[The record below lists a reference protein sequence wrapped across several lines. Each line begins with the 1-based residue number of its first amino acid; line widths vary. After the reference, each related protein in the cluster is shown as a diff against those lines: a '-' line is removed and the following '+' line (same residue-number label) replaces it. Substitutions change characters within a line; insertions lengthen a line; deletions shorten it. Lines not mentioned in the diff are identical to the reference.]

1 MQINGVNGA
10 GMQSGNGMAGIGQ
23 GTDAYSRQLQKQI
36 SDAQKKLQDIS
47 SDENLSPEEK
57 MKKRQEIQQEINELN
72 IQLRQHQIELRRE
85 KQEEKSDSPVTE
97 LTGGS
102 RNAKAG
108 KGSQTGGMSEAGMS
122 AIISADMEAGQA
134 RIQGN
139 TAKRM
144 ENRAGIIKSE
154 IKMESGDTSD
164 KEKELAEVEKRA
176 RAASESQM
184 NTLRD
189 AGETLKKAEDSE
201 TKEKDKKASDAKEDK
216 EEKEEKEVSTSYT
229 PVDIRL

>member
-10 GMQSGNGMAGIGQ
+10 GMQSGNSITGIGQ

-57 MKKRQEIQQEINELN
+57 MKKRQEIQQEINDLN

-97 LTGGS
+97 LTGG
-102 RNAKAG
+102 RKNARTG
-108 KGSQTGGMSEAGMS
+108 KGSQAGGMSEAGMS
-122 AIISADMEAGQA
+122 AIISADVAAGQA

-176 RAASESQM
+176 QAASESQM

-189 AGETLKKAEDSE
+189 MGETLKKAEDSE
-201 TKEKDKKASDAKEDK
+201 TKEEEKKASDTKEDR
-216 EEKEEKEVSTSYT
+216 EEKEASTAYT

>member
-10 GMQSGNGMAGIGQ
+10 GMQSGNSMTGIGQ

-57 MKKRQEIQQEINELN
+57 MKKRQEIQQEINDLN

-102 RNAKAG
+102 KNARTG
-108 KGSQTGGMSEAGMS
+108 KGSQAGGMSEAGMS
-122 AIISADMEAGQA
+122 AIISADVAAGQA

-164 KEKELAEVEKRA
+164 KEKELAEVEKRVQ
-176 RAASESQM
+176 AASESQM

-189 AGETLKKAEDSE
+189 MGETLKKAEDSE
-201 TKEKDKKASDAKEDK
+201 TKEEEKKTSDTKEDR
-216 EEKEEKEVSTSYT
+216 EEKEASTAYT

>member
-1 MQINGVNGA
+1 MIF
-10 GMQSGNGMAGIGQ
+10 
-23 GTDAYSRQLQKQI
+23 
-36 SDAQKKLQDIS
+36 DIDDLVFDTNDLPMVCDTSSVDLS

-57 MKKRQEIQQEINELN
+57 MKKRQEIQQEINDLN

-102 RNAKAG
+102 RNARTG
-108 KGSQTGGMSEAGMS
+108 KGSQAGGMSEAGMS
-122 AIISADMEAGQA
+122 AIISADVAAGQA

-176 RAASESQM
+176 QAASESQM

-189 AGETLKKAEDSE
+189 MGETLKKAEDSE
-201 TKEKDKKASDAKEDK
+201 TKEEEKKASDTKEDK
-216 EEKEEKEVSTSYT
+216 EEKEASTAYT

>member
-10 GMQSGNGMAGIGQ
+10 GMQSGNGMTGIGQ

-102 RNAKAG
+102 RNTKDG
-108 KGSQTGGMSEAGMS
+108 KGSQAGGMSEAGMS
-122 AIISADMEAGQA
+122 AIISADVAAGQA

-176 RAASESQM
+176 QAASESQM

-216 EEKEEKEVSTSYT
+216 EEKEEKEVSTAYT

>member
-10 GMQSGNGMAGIGQ
+10 GMQSGNGMTGIGQ

-108 KGSQTGGMSEAGMS
+108 KGGQTGGMSEAGMS
-122 AIISADMEAGQA
+122 AIISVDMAAGQA
-134 RIQGN
+134 QIQGN

-216 EEKEEKEVSTSYT
+216 EEKEEKEE
-229 PVDIRL
+229 

>member
-10 GMQSGNGMAGIGQ
+10 GMQSGNSMTGIGQ

-57 MKKRQEIQQEINELN
+57 MKKRQEIQQEINDLN

-102 RNAKAG
+102 RNARTG
-108 KGSQTGGMSEAGMS
+108 KGSQAGGMSEAGMS
-122 AIISADMEAGQA
+122 AIISADVAAGQA

-164 KEKELAEVEKRA
+164 KEKELAEVE
-176 RAASESQM
+176 M
-184 NTLRD
+184 
-189 AGETLKKAEDSE
+189 
-201 TKEKDKKASDAKEDK
+201 
-216 EEKEEKEVSTSYT
+216 
-229 PVDIRL
+229 